1 MISYMDSLP
10 VVGRIGKFSGRMLFD
25 RVHGRLLQ
33 INNRSGGGRL
43 NTLRRRDAG
52 AVDLGHASRADSA
65 EICACCSL
73 RRNAPDACGG
83 LTDEYP

>member
-1 MISYMDSLP
+1 MEGLP

-25 RVHGRLLQ
+25 RARRRLRQ
-33 INNRSGGGRL
+33 INNRRLGGRL
-43 NTLRRRDAG
+43 STLRLGDAG
-52 AVDLGHASRADSA
+52 AVDLGHAGGADSA